1 MKEIYKM
8 RMRKINQKKAQSLML
23 SYVILISIVIAIS
36 IGVFTW
42 LKYAANVTPPIS
54 CKEGTSV
61 ILEGMSY
68 SSQGITLA
76 LKNNGRFNVGGI
88 ILTVSN
94 ETELSSPTYLVASSK
109 QNSGLDAG
117 SYFFNSKLKPG
128 DSVYSYY
135 SNTSKALNG
144 TSGFGGETD
153 VNLSKMK
160 ALQIQ
165 PFIYD
170 ERGVIVCQN
179 SLIKQELDATSTL
192 GEPGQ
197 PPGGCQVDSDC
208 VPGVCWDIEGVCDG
222 QGVCVYAHLGCSQ
235 GFDGCCPF
243 GCTALAGDDDCASD
257 CSVNDVRFCQLNLGV
272 CEGKQEIC
280 SGGSWPGCNYWSI
293 PYYESNETSCSDGL
307 DNDCHGDVDCND
319 EDCYDD
325 DDCDVDLGT
334 PIEDCMD
341 IYIPGK
347 YYLSED
353 FIWSSN
359 RIACIYINV
368 SDVFLD
374 GRGNEIFTQSDRGIL
389 IEGEDYSNRIDNIKI
404 TNVNLKMQSNLEGIL
419 IRYTDRVTI
428 SYSNFTYIDSSYGE
442 GVDAYYNDYLII
454 ENNRFIN
461 LGTSFP
467 RAIWVYAT
475 SVNPI
480 IRYNIIENPGNGIIV
495 SYIGTRTGSR
505 PSDPEIYGNIIN
517 NSWYDGIYLYRHLY
531 GTIIHNNQVCN
542 PRFEYVDMRWDSCV
556 TYWNNTC
563 DTWDTSPY
571 GCNYN
576 SCENPCP
583 V

>member
-1 MKEIYKM
+1 MLREI
-8 RMRKINQKKAQSLML
+8 RKPRSKKAQSLML

-36 IGVFTW
+36 IGVFVW

-76 LKNNGRFNVGGI
+76 LKNNGRFNIGGV

-94 ETELSSPTYLVASSK
+94 DTELSSPTYLVASSK

-117 SYFFNSKLKPG
+117 SYFFNSKLNPG

-135 SNTSKALNG
+135 SNISKALNG

-170 ERGVIVCQN
+170 DRGVIVCQN
-179 SLIKQELDATSTL
+179 SLIKQDIDVTSTL

-197 PPGGCQVDSDC
+197 PPGGCQIDSDC
-208 VPGVCWDIEGVCDG
+208 VPGVCWQTDGVCDG
-222 QGVCVYAHLGCSQ
+222 IGQCSYSSLGCSQ

-257 CSVNDVRFCQLNLGV
+257 CSVNDVRFCQLNEGV

-293 PYYESNETSCSDGL
+293 PNYQFTEASCSDGL
-307 DNDCHGDVDCND
+307 DNDCDGDVDCDD
-319 EDCYDD
+319 EDCYGDD
-325 DDCDVDLGT
+325 ACDVDLGT
-334 PIEDCMD
+334 PIDDCMD
-341 IYIPGK
+341 IYIPGD

-353 FIWSSN
+353 FIGSGSGYY
-359 RIACIYINV
+359 CIYINV

-374 GRGNEIFTQSDRGIL
+374 GRGNKIFAQSSDGIW
-389 IEGEDYSNRIDNIKI
+389 ITGEDYSDRINNIKI
-404 TNVNLKMQSNLEGIL
+404 TNVDFQMLSTVNEGVY
-419 IRYTDRVTI
+419 IRHADDIII
-428 SYSNFTYIDSSYGE
+428 SYSNFSYIGPASEYAIYSFD
-442 GVDAYYNDYLII
+442 GVDDLII
-454 ENNRFIN
+454 ENNRFMIN
-461 LGTSFP
+461 SGTGYP
-467 RAIWVYAT
+467 RAIYLSA
-475 SVNPI
+475 SHSNPV
-480 IRYNIIENPGNGIIV
+480 IRYNIFQGMNEGIV
-495 SYIGTRTGSR
+495 LASSTKVFGAPRDSQV
-505 PSDPEIYGNIIN
+505 YGNII
-517 NSWYDGIYLYRHLY
+517 SDSRTHGIYSTQSVI
-531 GTIIHNNQVCN
+531 GAIIYDNQICSDLG
-542 PRFEYVDMRWDSCV
+542 EDIDSYYSCP
-556 TYWNNTC
+556 TYFNNTC
-563 DTWDTSPY
+563 DTFRINDNC
-571 GCNYN
+571 GYN
-576 SCENPCP
+576 PCENPCP